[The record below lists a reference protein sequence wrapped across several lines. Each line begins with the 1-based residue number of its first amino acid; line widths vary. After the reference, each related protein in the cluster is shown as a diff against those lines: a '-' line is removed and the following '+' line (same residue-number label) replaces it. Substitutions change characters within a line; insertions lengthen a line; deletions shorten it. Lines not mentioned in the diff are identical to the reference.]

1 MSASE
6 TGCERECRGKAA
18 AILLHT
24 LLRAGLRTVLCR
36 FVLRNMNISGI
47 LKSEI
52 FYFIVFIVI
61 GEQRL

>member
-6 TGCERECRGKAA
+6 TGCERDCRGKAA
-18 AILLHT
+18 AVLLHT
-24 LLRAGLRTVLCR
+24 LLCAGLCTV
-36 FVLRNMNISGI
+36 FVPVCLAEYEHFWI